1 MYMEKFVECIV
12 CISMYIYVTEFVECV
27 CVAVHYSVLQCV
39 AVCFKVLT

>member
-1 MYMEKFVECIV
+1 MYMEKFVEYIV